1 MDYWRATE
9 KRGCTAT
16 EYYQY
21 IFVATRKYF
30 VADETRNKNKDDDK
44 EKEEEE
50 KKENTRKN
58 EGGGG
63 ISKEEARA
71 PAKRRTSMS
80 TEERKR
86 LCGSG
91 SNCGNCSTT
100 FPFVHAYTQPRSP
113 TSIHK
118 YKCVYICIHV
128 KPFLEK

>member
-58 EGGGG
+58 EGGGNIERRG
-63 ISKEEARA
+63 EGSGKATNVNVDGRKEAFV
-71 PAKRRTSMS
+71 
-80 TEERKR
+80 RKR
-86 LCGSG
+86 
-91 SNCGNCSTT
+91 
-100 FPFVHAYTQPRSP
+100 
-113 TSIHK
+113 K
-118 YKCVYICIHV
+118 
-128 KPFLEK
+128 

>member
-63 ISKEEARA
+63 RGEYRK
-71 PAKRRTSMS
+71 KRRGLRQSD
-80 TEERKR
+80 ERQCRRKKGSVCAEAEVIAEIAR
-86 LCGSG
+86 LLFLLCTRTHS
-91 SNCGNCSTT
+91 
-100 FPFVHAYTQPRSP
+100 PAHRRRYTN
-113 TSIHK
+113 IN
-118 YKCVYICIHV
+118 VYIYV
-128 KPFLEK
+128 YT

>member
-58 EGGGG
+58 EGGGRG
-63 ISKEEARA
+63 EYRK
-71 PAKRRTSMS
+71 KRRGLRQSD
-80 TEERKR
+80 ERQCRRKKGSVCAEAEVIAEIAR
-86 LCGSG
+86 LLFLLCTRTHS
-91 SNCGNCSTT
+91 
-100 FPFVHAYTQPRSP
+100 PAHRRRYTN
-113 TSIHK
+113 IN
-118 YKCVYICIHV
+118 VYIYV
-128 KPFLEK
+128 YT